1 MPGEAEAAPWT
12 VFNAAQKDRKRANP
26 GDGRG
31 TFLHTRPAPPP
42 SQASRLCESQDA
54 EGHLYHCFHVTFAV
68 NRKCIYFSDFLFFSV
83 NFTAKTG
90 RCNARDKDHRGGWSP
105 AASRSPRPH
114 GRGRVCLS
122 SGPAAC
128 RLLEGRPAHGPSPV
142 SLEPQAL
149 RDAPGHPSSPGGP
162 EATCMNAGRPTGS
175 RRPQVLPAPSRRVT
189 SQ

>member
-114 GRGRVCLS
+114 GRGRRRVCLS

-128 RLLEGRPAHGPSPV
+128 RPCGGAPRPRPLPGLPG
-142 SLEPQAL
+142 
-149 RDAPGHPSSPGGP
+149 APGSS
-162 EATCMNAGRPTGS
+162 
-175 RRPQVLPAPSRRVT
+175 
-189 SQ
+189 